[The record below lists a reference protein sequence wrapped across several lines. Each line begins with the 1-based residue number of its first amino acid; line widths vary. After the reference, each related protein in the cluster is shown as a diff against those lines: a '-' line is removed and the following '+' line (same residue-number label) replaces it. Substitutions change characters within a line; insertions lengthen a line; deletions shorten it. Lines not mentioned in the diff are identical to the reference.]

1 MKNNYLEWN
10 GIMWNKLVFFWIKM
24 NEQECSRSV
33 PIRNVPLHR
42 KDFGGLGEQ
51 SEDLHVWWIQIH
63 YEVYWGGVRVC
74 VCQWQYIEMDV
85 SVVLFNRPWCTWS
98 SILIR
103 QGLASSTDHSSHH
116 VISSL
121 ILSLLQSSAGNQ
133 CCIDCTAYLHCK
145 I

>member
-1 MKNNYLEWN
+1 
-10 GIMWNKLVFFWIKM
+10 M

-74 VCQWQYIEMDV
+74 VCVSGSTSKWMFQW
-85 SVVLFNRPWCTWS
+85 CC
-98 SILIR
+98 
-103 QGLASSTDHSSHH
+103 STGRGALGR
-116 VISSL
+116 VF
-121 ILSLLQSSAGNQ
+121 
-133 CCIDCTAYLHCK
+133 
-145 I
+145 

>member
-1 MKNNYLEWN
+1 
-10 GIMWNKLVFFWIKM
+10 M

-74 VCQWQYIEMDV
+74 V
-85 SVVLFNRPWCTWS
+85 SVAVHRNGCFSGVVQQAVVHLVEYSNQARVGFFNGP
-98 SILIR
+98 
-103 QGLASSTDHSSHH
+103 Q
-116 VISSL
+116 
-121 ILSLLQSSAGNQ
+121 
-133 CCIDCTAYLHCK
+133 
-145 I
+145 